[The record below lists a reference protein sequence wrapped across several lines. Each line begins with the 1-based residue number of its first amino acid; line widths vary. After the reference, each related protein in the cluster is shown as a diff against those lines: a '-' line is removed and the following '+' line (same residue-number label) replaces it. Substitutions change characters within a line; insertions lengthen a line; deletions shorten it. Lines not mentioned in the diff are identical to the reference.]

1 MIITHDN
8 SYISATASEL
18 IDRGYGVRTVYAVH
32 FDRHYTAEEKRRNSD
47 LYASMTRE
55 EWSKHCDEVA
65 ESFAAPMSEILQ
77 RFIGKYDIHQ
87 VSPETSTMAH
97 FRSNWDLYF
106 NSTRLRGHDNESR
119 FESFRLTFNGY
130 RTPEENAKLLEE
142 VLKIVEDLE
151 YKNIACRVQYTAYLY
166 DGKIEEAAASAYKK
180 IEGKFV
186 DCFYDRGRVR
196 IVGEHDG
203 KTLYGFFRKG
213 AKKKYLAMTGAE
225 VLAMTFL

>member
-1 MIITHDN
+1 MLIKHDN

-18 IDRGYGVRTVYAVH
+18 IGRGFGVRTVHSIH
-32 FDRHYTAEEKRRNSD
+32 FDRYYTEEEKRRNSD
-47 LYASMTRE
+47 LCASMTRE
-55 EWSKHCDEVA
+55 EWGKHCDEVA

-77 RFIGKYDIHQ
+77 IFIGKYDIHQ
-87 VSPETSTMAH
+87 VSPETSTMTH

-106 NSTRLRGHDNESR
+106 NSRGVLGYDQVHR
-119 FESFRLTFNGY
+119 FDSFTLTFNKN
-130 RTPEENAKLLEE
+130 RTPDENAGLLEE

-166 DGKIEEAAASAYKK
+166 EEKIELAAADAFKK

-186 DCFYDRGRVR
+186 DYFLARGKVR
-196 IVGEHDG
+196 IVGERDG

-213 AKKKYLAMTGAE
+213 AKKKYSAMTGAE
-225 VLAMTFL
+225 VLSMSFN